1 MVESLSSTSVIFVR
15 HGEVYN
21 PEAIYY
27 GRLPRYRLSEIGRQ
41 QARATAEALADKPVA
56 AIYSSPMLRA
66 RQTAEILHSCHPE
79 APLRVSKLLQE
90 VYTPFDGRTQL
101 ELLGR
106 NWDLY
111 TDTPDHYETPLD
123 VLARTQKFIE
133 RTRRRHPGK
142 ATIAVSHGDVL
153 CFLLLWLSG
162 RPVGVESRVHIPA
175 ICVIDDYPAP
185 ASFVEMV
192 YETADADEMPK
203 FAYVKPYTE

>member
-1 MVESLSSTSVIFVR
+1 MVESLTTTSIIFVR

-27 GRLPRYRLSEIGRQ
+27 GRLPGYRLSDIGRQ
-41 QARATAEALADKPVA
+41 QVRATAKALSEKPVA
-56 AIYSSPMLRA
+56 AVYTSPMLRA
-66 RQTAEILHSCHPE
+66 RQTAEILRSCHPD
-79 APLRVSKLLQE
+79 APLHSSNLLQE
-90 VYTPFDGRTQL
+90 VYTPFDGVAQL

-123 VLARTQKFIE
+123 VLARTQKFIG

-142 ATIAVSHGDVL
+142 ATIAVTHGDVL

-162 RPVGVESRVHIPA
+162 RSVGVESRIHIPA
-175 ICVIDDYPAP
+175 ICVIDDYPAT

-192 YETADADEMPK
+192 YQSADADEMPS
-203 FAYVKPYTE
+203 FSYVKPSE